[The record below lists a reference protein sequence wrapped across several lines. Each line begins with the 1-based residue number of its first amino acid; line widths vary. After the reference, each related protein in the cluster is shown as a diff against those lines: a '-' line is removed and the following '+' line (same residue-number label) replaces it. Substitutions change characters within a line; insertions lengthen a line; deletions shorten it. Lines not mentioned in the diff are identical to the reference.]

1 MANLKLIRVT
11 GSPFCSTFYGCI
23 GIRETDNQFQIIKDG
38 RLRGQSSF
46 SGTGYEYATAEEIE
60 ENWAA
65 IYPHWTPEK
74 GDKVIVTQDYPNWIN
89 CKGTIIEKDPGADD
103 YYRVESEDGMMS
115 TFNYTSQM
123 ILAPYVEATVEPK
136 QHSLDGF
143 KLGDRVESTE
153 SGATIGKK
161 GTVVHFNQG
170 HVGVSFDE
178 NIGGHN
184 CNDHCPYGRG
194 RYLRVTDVKHYIEPE
209 KPKETTMTK
218 FKIGDRVKCIGITA
232 KGYGKLGTVRRVGES
247 IGVEFDENVNGHY
260 LDGSCKDG
268 HGWWIKSSDL
278 ELVTESKQET
288 VSIRFLTKQE
298 FVDKGLWAYT
308 YPKGWNSDGHMNKYL
323 GQSVVI
329 PKSNIGSDGTFRY
342 QDWTFKVTD
351 YLVTEGASSSEST
364 PSPVIDTKPEKPPR
378 RFKVGDKITY
388 KSRGDSYHYGGDD
401 QEGFVGT
408 VEHDGEYVEDQGC
421 YGLRVSTKDGDF
433 CYNML
438 ESEFYEYDSGYI
450 PTTSLPIGSSQPAT
464 RLVIK
469 GSSDVADSKHILV
482 GGIAYPIS
490 SLSSVQP
497 SPLTYGTIRSIDT
510 DPLSSYKQKPIT
522 IKQKP
527 KTKLTII

>member
-1 MANLKLIRVT
+1 MANLKLIKVT
-11 GSPFCSTFYGCI
+11 GSPFCSIFYGCI
-23 GIRETDNQFQIIKDG
+23 GIQERDNQFQIIKDG
-38 RLRGQSSF
+38 RLHGQSSY
-46 SGTGYEYATAEEIE
+46 SGTGWKYATAEEIE
-60 ENWAA
+60 ESWDA

-103 YYRVESEDGMMS
+103 YYRVESENGMMS

-123 ILAPYVEATVEPK
+123 ILAPYSET
-136 QHSLDGF
+136 
-143 KLGDRVESTE
+143 
-153 SGATIGKK
+153 TIE
-161 GTVVHFNQG
+161 T
-170 HVGVSFDE
+170 
-178 NIGGHN
+178 
-184 CNDHCPYGRG
+184 
-194 RYLRVTDVKHYIEPE
+194 TIEPE
-209 KPKETTMTK
+209 EKSTTK
-218 FKIGDRVKCIGITA
+218 FKVGDRVKCIGTTI
-232 KGYGKLGTVRRVGES
+232 KGYGKVGTVRRTGDSV
-247 IGVEFDENVNGHY
+247 GVEFDENVDGHT
-260 LDGSCKDG
+260 LDGCCEKG
-268 HGWWIKSSDL
+268 YGWWIKSSDL

-388 KSRGDSYHYGGDD
+388 KSREGSYHYGGDD
-401 QEGFVGT
+401 QGGFVGT
-408 VEHDGEYVEDQGC
+408 VEYDGEYQEDKGC
-421 YGLRVSTKDGDF
+421 YNLRVTTKDGDF
-433 CYNML
+433 SYNML
-438 ESEFYEYDSGYI
+438 ESEFHEYNFGYVPI
-450 PTTSLPIGSSQPAT
+450 TSVAIGTTEPAT

-469 GSSDVADSKHILV
+469 GSSA
-482 GGIAYPIS
+482 
-490 SLSSVQP
+490 
-497 SPLTYGTIRSIDT
+497 TIDT

-522 IKQKP
+522 IKPKP
-527 KTKLTII
+527 KTKLTTI

>member
-1 MANLKLIRVT
+1 MANLKLIRVK
-11 GSPFCSTFYGCI
+11 GKPFSDVYRGCI
-23 GIRETDNQFQIIKDG
+23 GIETGPETFEVIKDG
-38 RLRGQSSF
+38 RTYSQLASAGD
-46 SGTGYEYATAEEIE
+46 GYEYATKTDIQIC
-60 ENWAA
+60 WSA

-74 GDKVIVTQDYPNWIN
+74 GDKVIVTQDYPNWTN

-103 YYRVESEDGMMS
+103 YYRVESEDGIMS
-115 TFNYTSQM
+115 TFDYTSQM
-123 ILAPYVEATVEPK
+123 ILAPYSKSIVEP
-136 QHSLDGF
+136 
-143 KLGDRVESTE
+143 T
-153 SGATIGKK
+153 
-161 GTVVHFNQG
+161 
-170 HVGVSFDE
+170 
-178 NIGGHN
+178 
-184 CNDHCPYGRG
+184 
-194 RYLRVTDVKHYIEPE
+194 IEPE
-209 KPKETTMTK
+209 ETATTK
-218 FKIGDRVKCIGITA
+218 FKEGDRVKCIGITA
-232 KGYGKLGTVRRVGES
+232 RGYGKLGTVRRMGES
-247 IGVEFDENVNGHY
+247 IGVEFDENVDGHY
-260 LDGSCKDG
+260 LDGCCENG
-268 HGWWIKSSDL
+268 YGWWIKSSDL

-308 YPKGWNSDGHMNKYL
+308 YPKGWNSDGQMNKYL

-329 PKSNIGSDGTFRY
+329 PKSSIRSHGSFVY
-342 QDWTFKVTD
+342 ENWTFQATD
-351 YLVTEGASSSEST
+351 YILSGEIPTSVSTSKSVVTPIA
-364 PSPVIDTKPEKPPR
+364 KLEKPPR
-378 RFKVGDKITY
+378 RFKVGDKVTY
-388 KSRGDSYHYGGDD
+388 KSRGESYHYGGDD
-401 QEGFVGT
+401 QEGFVGI